1 MKNRSLFI
9 TNSAAVVSDA
19 RFSKTVCLKGDQ
31 PAVIDEESL
40 VRRSFIGLK
49 PSVAGVKPDR
59 AGIEGIFE
67 VC

>member
-1 MKNRSLFI
+1 MH
-9 TNSAAVVSDA
+9 A
-19 RFSKTVCLKGDQ
+19 RVCRGTDQ
-31 PAVIDEESL
+31 PTVIDEETL

-59 AGIEGIFE
+59 AGIESIFE